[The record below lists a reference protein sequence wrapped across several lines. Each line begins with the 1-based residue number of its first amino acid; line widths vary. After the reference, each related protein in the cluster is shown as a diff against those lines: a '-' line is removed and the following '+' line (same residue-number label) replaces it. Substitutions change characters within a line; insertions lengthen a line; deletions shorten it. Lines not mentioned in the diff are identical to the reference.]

1 MKRILAV
8 AAAVLFV
15 MAVCGSAYAQDRAT
29 CDEAKKNLAK
39 AVEFAGKHSKEETI
53 KVFNDKNS
61 QFNNYKDLYVFV
73 FDFDVKNLAHGADPK
88 LVGKNLRDLKDADGK
103 YFMREMINKGKSGS
117 GQVEYKW
124 KNKAGKTEPKITY
137 VKKYKDWVVGCGCY
151 K

>member
-15 MAVCGSAYAQDRAT
+15 MAFCGSAFAQDRAS
-29 CDEAKKNLAK
+29 CEEARKNLAK
-39 AVEFAGKHSKEETI
+39 AVEFASKHSKDETL
-53 KVFNDKNS
+53 KAFNDKGS

-73 FDFDVKNLAHGADPK
+73 FDFDVKNLAHGADAK
-88 LVGKNLRDLKDADGK
+88 LVGKNLKDLKDADGK

-137 VKKYKDWVVGCGCY
+137 VQKYKDWVIGCGCY